1 MFVFDVFEEQE
12 TTKVLW
18 GENHSNFEQSWS
30 LCIPRLQG
38 TQQPGHWQ
46 KKKLGSAN
54 RREWLKFRN
63 IQVDVVR
70 FRHVLDVWVKGEK
83 QAKDDAKITAL
94 SEESHGYIL
103 CSF

>member
-1 MFVFDVFEEQE
+1 MKNRRQQ
-12 TTKVLW
+12 VLW
-18 GENHSNFEQSWS
+18 GENHSNFEQSCACQDYRAHNS
-30 LCIPRLQG
+30 QG
-38 TQQPGHWQ
+38 TDK

-63 IQVDVVR
+63 IRVDVVR

-83 QAKDDAKITAL
+83 QAKEDAKITAL